1 MFRYVVAFVAAALS
15 VAAGAAEPVWHA
27 AETQHFI
34 IYSKSPQ
41 TRIEQLA
48 TDLESYDKLIRMA
61 TNISDDIQPVKVR
74 VYEVDGMNDVQKAL
88 GIDGTS
94 GIAGFYT
101 SNSLGPYLVT
111 PHSIDSGIDPE
122 FTAAIVLHH
131 EYAHHLMLQYFP
143 VAYPSWYVEGFAELI
158 GASKVMD
165 DGRIGYGMP
174 AKYRSHDIAGVD
186 WVPLQELLTREKVY
200 GLDTYAQGWAVTHF
214 FTFDKTRSQQFRQYL
229 AALNSGESLADAAK
243 VFGDLDKLD
252 REARAYVTS
261 SSFEYRPVKVDIAKP
276 VIRSMR
282 TLSTGEAALI
292 PEVIAYDDTDLN
304 QIEKKGV
311 RDHDLMLRQHN
322 LERTRELVQQYP
334 NDPFALRFLSE
345 IEYSVGNYAQ
355 SEAAADRLLAINPD
369 DVHGLARKA
378 MAMAVQA
385 KNLPAAEKSATL
397 EQARSMATKANHLD
411 TQDPLPLLAYYETFH
426 EAGEQAP
433 PVAVEGLRQVVSTD
447 PRATV
452 PRELLV
458 DELAAERQWAEAIG
472 WLSPLADDPHN
483 SPVRDSAR
491 TKIAWLKSQLA
502 AQGQSQPAQAAK

>member
-1 MFRYVVAFVAAALS
+1 MFRFFVAFVAAALS

-41 TRIEQLA
+41 QRIEQLA

-61 TNISDDIQPVKVR
+61 TDINDNLPPVKVR

-88 GIDGTS
+88 GIDETS
-94 GIAGFYT
+94 GVAGFYT

-111 PHSIDSGIDPE
+111 PHSIDAGIDPE
-122 FTAAIVLHH
+122 FTAAIVMHH

-143 VAYPSWYVEGFAELI
+143 VAYPSWYIEGFAELI

-174 AKYRSHDIAGVD
+174 ARYRSHAIAATN
-186 WVPLQELLTREKVY
+186 WVPLQELLTHEKVY

-214 FTFDKTRSQQFRQYL
+214 FTFDKKRSQQFRQYL
-229 AALNSGESLADAAK
+229 AALNSGQSLADAAK
-243 VFGDLDKLD
+243 VFGDLNQLD
-252 REARAYVTS
+252 REARSYVTS

-276 VIRSMR
+276 VIQSVR
-282 TLSTGEAALI
+282 TVSAGEAALI
-292 PEVIAYDDTDLN
+292 PEVIAYDDTDPN
-304 QIEKKGV
+304 QIEKKGI

-322 LERTRELVQQYP
+322 LERTRDIVQQYP
-334 NDPFALRFLSE
+334 NDPFALRFLAE
-345 IEYSVGNYAQ
+345 IEYSVGDYAQ
-355 SEAAADRLLAINPD
+355 SEAAADKLLAISPN
-369 DVHGLARKA
+369 DVHGMARKA
-378 MAMAVQA
+378 MTMAIQA
-385 KNLPAAEKSATL
+385 KNLPASQKAAVL
-397 EQARSMATKANHLD
+397 EQARSLASKANHLD
-411 TQDPLPLLAYYETFH
+411 TLDPLPLLAYYETFH

-433 PVAVEGLRQVVSTD
+433 EVAVNGLRQVVSTD

-458 DELAAERQWAEAIG
+458 DELASERQWAEAIG
-472 WLSPLADDPHN
+472 WLSPLANDPHN

-491 TKIAWLKSQLA
+491 TKMAWLKSQLA
-502 AQGQSQPAQAAK
+502 GKAPAVQAAK